1 MLFACTN
8 SHAQTTE
15 GDVETRTSIS
25 FSTLRVGEG
34 SFGDIRYFS
43 SEAEISEPLDFRLVQ
58 RSGPY
63 SYSGPREMVFV
74 REVPAPNAGN
84 PEGFTYQPLARIN
97 IPKGWNEVL
106 FFFEELEPDAAARN
120 GGLPYKVHMMDDSLS
135 AFPVGSIV
143 VFNACGARL
152 AGKVGDKRARFNEG
166 PAEAIDF
173 SKAKNG
179 ALTTAFAVETADGPK
194 LVFENRLE
202 FSENYR
208 VILMLAPP
216 RRTGSIRIQV
226 YNIPQFVEA
235 IPSD

>member
-1 MLFACTN
+1 MTVD
-8 SHAQTTE
+8 AQTTAV
-15 GDVETRTSIS
+15 DAETRTTIS
-25 FSTLRVGEG
+25 FSTLRVGKG
-34 SFGDIRYFS
+34 SFEDIRYFS
-43 SEAEISEPLDFRLVQ
+43 REAKISEPLDFRLVQ

-74 REVPAPNAGN
+74 KELPAPNEGN
-84 PEGFTYQPLARIN
+84 PEGVTYQTLARAN
-97 IPKGWNEVL
+97 IPKGWDEVL
-106 FFFEELEPDAAARN
+106 FFFEELDPDEADRN

-135 AFPVGSIV
+135 AFPVGSLV
-143 VFNACGARL
+143 VFNACGAKL
-152 AGKVGDKRARFNEG
+152 VGQVGGERARFNEG
-166 PAEAIDF
+166 PAKAIDF
-173 SKAKNG
+173 SKIEGG

-235 IPSD
+235 IASD